1 MIESCHIIFVIV
13 GALAIDDHI
22 SSLHIFGPT
31 SLPVFGYAEYNCDE
45 QLQDCISKFNDA
57 EEMAYGCGEYPS
69 GAALM
74 CPGQ

>member
-1 MIESCHIIFVIV
+1 M
-13 GALAIDDHI
+13 
-22 SSLHIFGPT
+22 
-31 SLPVFGYAEYNCDE
+31 FGYAEYDCDE

-57 EEMAYGCGEYPS
+57 VEMAYGCGEYPS